1 MSWLSLRQVTRR
13 FGAVAAVSALDL
25 DVERGECLALLGP
38 SGCGKT
44 TTLRMV
50 AGFEDLDEGEIRAGD
65 RLLSSKRA
73 GVSVPTERRNFGMV
87 FQAFAVWPHLT
98 VRENVAFPLR
108 IRKLPAAEVAK
119 RTDEALR
126 HVNLLASAE
135 GRPDALS
142 GGGKQRVALAR
153 ALAMEPDVML
163 LDEPLSSLDPHFR
176 EEIRFE
182 IKDLQRRF
190 GFTILYVTHDQTEA
204 MALSHRILVMRDGV
218 AQQVGT
224 PEEVYAAPANRF
236 VFGFVG
242 LSSFL
247 DVRLDAGVD
256 GGAARVGG
264 QRLAFPDGAAPPPVL
279 AAAGRAV
286 LATRPSEIA
295 FLAEG
300 GLRATVRRRALLGET
315 VDYQL
320 DVDGQALRVQRSRH
334 EPGPRSG
341 ETCGVVLQNPRWYPP
356 DAGGG
361 MTLGAADAAPEAAA
375 AAAGRA
381 DRGR

>member
-1 MSWLSLRQVTRR
+1 
-13 FGAVAAVSALDL
+13 VSALDL
-25 DVERGECLALLGP
+25 DVERGECMALLGP

-65 RLLSSKRA
+65 RLLSSRRA
-73 GVSVPTERRNFGMV
+73 GVSVPTEKRNFGMV

-108 IRKLPAAEVAK
+108 IRKLPAAEVAR

-126 HVNLLASAE
+126 HVNLLASAAE
-135 GRPDALS
+135 RPDALS

-153 ALAMEPDVML
+153 ALATEPDVML

-182 IKDLQRRF
+182 IKDLQRRL

-204 MALSHRILVMRDGV
+204 MALSHRILVMREGV

-224 PEEVYAAPANRF
+224 PEQVYAAPANRF

-247 DVRLDAGVD
+247 DVGLAG
-256 GGAARVGG
+256 GEARVGA
-264 QRLAFPDGAAPPPVL
+264 QRLDLAAGAAPPPGL

-286 LATRPSEIA
+286 LATRPSELA
-295 FLAEG
+295 FVGEG
-300 GLRATVRRRALLGET
+300 GLRATVRRRSLLGET

-320 DVDGQALRVQRSRH
+320 DVEGQALRVQRSRH
-334 EPGPRSG
+334 EAGPRPG
-341 ETCGVVLQNPRWYPP
+341 EVCGVVLQNPRWYPSEE
-356 DAGGG
+356 GR
-361 MTLGAADAAPEAAA
+361 TEVAAP
-375 AAAGRA
+375 AGPAPAPALQA
-381 DRGR
+381 DRGG